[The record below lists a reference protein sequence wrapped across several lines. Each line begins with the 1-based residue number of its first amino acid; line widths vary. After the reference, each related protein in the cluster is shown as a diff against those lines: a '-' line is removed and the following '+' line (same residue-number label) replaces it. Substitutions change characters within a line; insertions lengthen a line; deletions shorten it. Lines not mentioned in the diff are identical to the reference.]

1 MSWLARWRRSA
12 PIETP
17 YNDASERFDAPPA
30 SALSI
35 SVLAAW
41 PQMVQLRGIGCLERA
56 GGRSDRSPFLAQAA
70 PSVAGAPRHAYLSPF
85 TSSAKLK
92 PCAPRTR

>member
-17 YNDASERFDAPPA
+17 YSDASERFDAPPA

-41 PQMVQLRGIGCLERA
+41 PQMVQLRGIGYDPARFI
-56 GGRSDRSPFLAQAA
+56 PM
-70 PSVAGAPRHAYLSPF
+70 VGAEKAHGYARG
-85 TSSAKLK
+85 
-92 PCAPRTR
+92 PCGVRDSHRGIHPYEASRT